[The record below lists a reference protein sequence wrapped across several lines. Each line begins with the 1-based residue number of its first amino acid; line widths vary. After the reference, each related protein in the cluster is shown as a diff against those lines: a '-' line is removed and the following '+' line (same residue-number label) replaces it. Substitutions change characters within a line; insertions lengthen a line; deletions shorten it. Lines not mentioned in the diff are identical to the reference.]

1 MILNAT
7 VNAFIIWYSCYMY
20 VVSYHINGSI
30 EYPILIRLWLYDEL
44 QFSLTKVKFLIQKKY
59 NDFLKVNWIVWVWRQ
74 SSDTKCPL
82 FIGRKLRKW
91 SWRKYHEEKG
101 EETCTR
107 TRHMYQLH
115 TNHIYQQKSVLQRHL
130 VKVYRSRIV

>member
-44 QFSLTKVKFLIQKKY
+44 QFSLTKVNFLIQKNITIFYKLIESF
-59 NDFLKVNWIVWVWRQ
+59 DFDANRVIQNVHGLLEENWENSHGGNTMKKKEKRRAHVHGTCINFIRIIYINKSRSFSAILLKFTGTV
-74 SSDTKCPL
+74 
-82 FIGRKLRKW
+82 
-91 SWRKYHEEKG
+91 
-101 EETCTR
+101 
-107 TRHMYQLH
+107 
-115 TNHIYQQKSVLQRHL
+115 
-130 VKVYRSRIV
+130 